1 MIRRIGQHTGKW
13 CNNLDPDFQFL
24 VDEIVE
30 LALRLIVGTVVPP
43 VLIVYVHL
51 AQFTVAYDPSG
62 IEP

>member
-1 MIRRIGQHTGKW
+1 MIRRIGQHIGRW

-43 VLIVYVHL
+43 VLVVYIHL
-51 AQFTVAYDPSG
+51 AQFTVAYDPGG
-62 IEP
+62 IMP